1 MKYRLPRTWTHVEH
15 RPVSLL
21 NIPLPRNL
29 GGCQVAAANHFGIV
43 SLRFFQARK
52 MSFRNNEH
60 VCRRFRAD
68 VLEGKHMFV
77 LVNFFRRNLAAQYA
91 AKKTIAS
98 WIGRHGLTSAKRYHL
113 FGEFVSEVAPAPI
126 P

>member
-1 MKYRLPRTWTHVEH
+1 MKYRLPRTRTHVEH
-15 RPVSLL
+15 CPVSLL

-29 GGCQVAAANHFGIV
+29 GGCQVAAANHLGIV

-77 LVNFFRRNLAAQYA
+77 LVNFFRRNLSAENTAEKA
-91 AKKTIAS
+91 VAI
-98 WIGRHGLTSAKRYHL
+98 WIGCHGFTSAKR
-113 FGEFVSEVAPAPI
+113 
-126 P
+126 